1 METIEQKQYRE
12 SVNKRL
18 WRKIKPGQQYEGL
31 IPNSLNIVHK
41 FDKEE
46 DYSNTFNTLEFM
58 AQWTNKYAAQMSK
71 IAPLLK
77 GRTLKETCDN
87 IYQFL
92 YWHFQ
97 YALDGNVQ
105 DLHSPSSAWR
115 NRQKGFDCK
124 TYSILAGCIL
134 TNLQIPYSLRMV
146 QLSNPIWS
154 HVYVVVP
161 NGNNHFVIDATTHN
175 NKEVNFSNK
184 YDKTMVHRGLANPIS
199 PYNKL
204 GCACKGQPIALS
216 GLGNPV
222 VLQNAVA
229 NFHNFLNQL
238 EKQGV
243 SKNVTNT
250 MLQLVR
256 QSIESGINP
265 NMSEVLQRSI
275 EMNRM
280 IGLGASIGE
289 NITNISGAFSGNPE
303 SIKNLVST
311 IIPPSFLANTFGAV
325 FANGFDTSCWGASL
339 TPQKAQTNLQKK
351 YTPYFNYLLKNI
363 ETAQNASALQNA
375 VNAFIRD
382 AYAMNRYHLE
392 YKPKEANWSNC
403 AKKALKHYQD
413 FSKIIKD
420 KADALISEFVMKGA
434 TVSNAKMTPIKV
446 MMSQAITGYKDVNDN
461 ETWKVPSNSFVDYPQ
476 LTLSALT
483 IVNPNG
489 NNTNLNI
496 SGNVVDNGN
505 GTITYTN
512 PATGQSQ
519 VLTTEQA
526 VAQGIVKPTTGN
538 ITPTTNKDSLT
549 LPLLGVGGAIAAFM
563 LFSPKG
569 DVTKSK
575 SSTKKK

>member
-1 METIEQKQYRE
+1 
-12 SVNKRL
+12 
-18 WRKIKPGQQYEGL
+18 
-31 IPNSLNIVHK
+31 
-41 FDKEE
+41 
-46 DYSNTFNTLEFM
+46 
-58 AQWTNKYAAQMSK
+58 MSK

-87 IYQFL
+87 IYKFL

-134 TNLQIPYSLRMV
+134 ANLQIPYSFRMV
-146 QLSNPIWS
+146 QLSQPIWS

-161 NGNNHFVIDATTHN
+161 NGKNHFVIDATTHT

-184 YDKTMVHRGLANPIS
+184 YDKKMIHRGLANPIS

-222 VLQNAVA
+222 VLENAVS
-229 NFHNFLNQL
+229 NFHKFLDQL
-238 EKQGV
+238 EKKGV

-265 NMSEVLQRSI
+265 NMSEVFQRSI

-280 IGLGASIGE
+280 SGLGNSVAQAGANAISNASNNLSVGGSSVTQIGQA
-289 NITNISGAFSGNPE
+289 IAGDPMAQAAVA
-303 SIKNLVST
+303 KNLIDK
-311 IIPPSFLANTFGAV
+311 IIPQSFINNTFGAV
-325 FANGFDTSCWGASL
+325 FANGLDLSCWGASL

-351 YTPYFNYLLKNI
+351 YGVYFNYLLKNI
-363 ETAQNASALQNA
+363 ETSQTPFALQNA
-375 VNAFIRD
+375 INAFIRD
-382 AYAMNRYHLE
+382 AYAMSKYHFD

-413 FSKIIKD
+413 FSKTIKD
-420 KADALISEFVMKGA
+420 KADALIAEFVLKGA
-434 TVSNAKMTPIKV
+434 TVSNARMSPIKV

-461 ETWKVPSNSFVDYPQ
+461 ETWKAPSNSFVDFPQ
-476 LTLSALT
+476 LTINSLV
-483 IVNPNG
+483 VNTAG
-489 NNTNLNI
+489 TNTNLNI
-496 SGNVVDNGN
+496 GTNVVDNGN
-505 GTITYTN
+505 GTVTITN
-512 PATGQSQ
+512 PTGQSQ
-519 VLTTEQA
+519 TITKEQA
-526 VAQGIVKPTTGN
+526 IAQGIVKPTGN

-563 LFSPKG
+563 LFSPKT
-569 DVTKSK
+569 DVTK
-575 SSTKKK
+575 